1 MLVFPYSPQF
11 WVSQMHFQISYGKEC
26 SWGSETVFFD
36 FVTRFV
42 GGELNTCYEALDK
55 HVDDGFGDQTAF
67 IYDSPVANKKQRLSY
82 KKMKHEASK
91 FARVLLDLG
100 VTKGDRVV
108 IYMPMI
114 PEVRSLALIDFS

>member
-1 MLVFPYSPQF
+1 MVRNVVF
-11 WVSQMHFQISYGKEC
+11 I
-26 SWGSETVFFD
+26 
-36 FVTRFV
+36 TRFV

-82 KKMKHEASK
+82 KKMKEEASK

-114 PEVRSLALIDFS
+114 PEVRCLALIDFPWGLSTNALFLILSKFF